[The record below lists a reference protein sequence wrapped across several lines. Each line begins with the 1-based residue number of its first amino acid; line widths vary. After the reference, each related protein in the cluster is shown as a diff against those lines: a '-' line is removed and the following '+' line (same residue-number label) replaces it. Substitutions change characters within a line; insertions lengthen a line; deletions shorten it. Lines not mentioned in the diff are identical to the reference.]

1 MSVKMLNSE
10 MNKLTRAAVIKA
22 IKEFDEL
29 TRDRFL
35 QKHKY
40 GRAKEWFIQHEGR
53 RYDAK
58 AIAGVAHRYLE
69 PGRRILEADE
79 FKTGRGSR
87 ALERLKELGFEVESA
102 NIAPED
108 ASSKPFDPSN
118 YEDARRTIVRAVEER
133 RGQQS
138 FRNSLL
144 KAYESR
150 CSISCCSIVDVLES
164 AHIYPYRGP
173 DTNSV
178 SNGIL
183 LRADLHTLFDCG
195 LIAIDVETMRARIS
209 TCLKGS
215 EYWSYQH
222 KALDLPRNPAHR
234 PSREALNKREEILPL
249 R

>member
-10 MNKLTRAAVIKA
+10 MNNLTHEAMLKA

-35 QKHKY
+35 EKYKY
-40 GRAKEWFIQHEGR
+40 GRAIEWFIRHEGR

-58 AIAGVAHRYLE
+58 AIAGVAHKYLG
-69 PGRRILEADE
+69 PGGRILEANE
-79 FKTGRGSR
+79 FKTGRGSK
-87 ALERLKELGFEVESA
+87 ALEKLKELGFQIESA
-102 NIAPED
+102 DIAPQD
-108 ASSKPFDPSN
+108 ARSEPFDPSN
-118 YEDARRTIVRAVEER
+118 DEDARLTIVRAVKER
-133 RGQQS
+133 RGQQK
-138 FRNSLL
+138 FRDSLL
-144 KAYESR
+144 KAYGRRCAISR
-150 CSISCCSIVDVLES
+150 CSIVDVLES
-164 AHIYPYRGP
+164 AHICPYRGP

-195 LIAIDVETMRARIS
+195 LIAIDCEMMKVRVSPR
-209 TCLKGS
+209 LKGS

-222 KALDLPRNPAHR
+222 KALNLPLVRAYR
-234 PSREALNKREEILPL
+234 PSREALKVREQTQPL